1 MLSKRKEVQ
10 QSILQKSLNFIVVSY
25 DKCLLEEIGLKL
37 KHKNKKNPQVE
48 M

>member
-1 MLSKRKEVQ
+1 
-10 QSILQKSLNFIVVSY
+10 VVSY

-48 M
+48 MWKVE